1 MSTITT
7 HTTARELGPR
17 SKDEDKPASPP
28 HGNTHSDK
36 HSGKGEDEQ
45 PRMPHEHDESADSQR
60 SPPREVIQQ
69 AHRDVSRGLTDTD
82 KGPPMDDAYQKQV
95 SGGTKGR

>member
-1 MSTITT
+1 MTT
-7 HTTARELGPR
+7 KTTTTTARELGPR
-17 SKDEDKPASPP
+17 LKDEDKPVSPP
-28 HGNTHSDK
+28 HGNTHSNR
-36 HSGKGEDEQ
+36 EDDDL

-82 KGPPMDDAYQKQV
+82 KGPPMDDAYKKQAT
-95 SGGTKGR
+95 GGKQGS